1 MAEILMEGIKGVV
14 VVVVAAVG
22 VEEVV
27 AEVEVVVDLVMVV
40 EGVVDQA
47 TTTSLK
53 TLQLNFDLRRQ
64 SRLIPSIRLQYQ
76 K

>member
-1 MAEILMEGIKGVV
+1 MEVIRGVV
-14 VVVVAAVG
+14 VVEVAAVG

-27 AEVEVVVDLVMVV
+27 VEAVVVGGLVMAV

-47 TTTSLK
+47 ITTSPK
-53 TLQLNFDLRRQ
+53 TPQPNFDSRKQ
-64 SRLIPSIRLQYQ
+64 SRLIPSTRLQYQ

>member
-1 MAEILMEGIKGVV
+1 

-47 TTTSLK
+47 TTTSPK
-53 TLQLNFDLRRQ
+53 TPPRNFDLRKQ

-76 K
+76 I